1 MTSQRILVFLVC
13 VYIGLSYC
21 LRIDR
26 CNIGIKRRRV
36 QRVVLPFNCTEGT
49 LYWNYP
55 EKTLKVVVPEE
66 NGNFTFCVGYVHDPF
81 VKRAQITTRSGSRK
95 INLPTKKDQSEC
107 FDYTGDL
114 SLTFFGPRRMKTYMA
129 FIPYTKSKVES
140 RDEYKYKDFIQ
151 NLR

>member
-1 MTSQRILVFLVC
+1 MTSQGILVFLVC
-13 VYIGLSYC
+13 VYIGLSYS

-36 QRVVLPFNCTEGT
+36 QRVVLPSNCTEGT

-55 EKTLKVVVPEE
+55 ERTLKVVVPEE
-66 NGNFTFCVGYVHDPF
+66 NGKFTFCLGYVHDPF
-81 VKRAQITTRSGSRK
+81 VKKARITTRSGSRK
-95 INLPTKKDQSEC
+95 INLPSKKDQSEC
-107 FDYTGDL
+107 FDYKGGL

-129 FIPYTKSKVES
+129 FIPYTKSKVEN
-140 RDEYKYKDFIQ
+140 RDKYKDFIK